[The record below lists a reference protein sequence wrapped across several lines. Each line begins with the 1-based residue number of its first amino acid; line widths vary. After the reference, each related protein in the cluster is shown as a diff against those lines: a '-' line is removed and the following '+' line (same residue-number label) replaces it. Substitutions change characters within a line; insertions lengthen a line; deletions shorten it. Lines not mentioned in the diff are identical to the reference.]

1 MLTLALAATL
11 VGFVL
16 LVLGLIT
23 GTVWL
28 AIACIIVCLVGLGL
42 LIADIVGS
50 GRRNEEP
57 SISDFVAADDGSLS
71 VANEDAG
78 GRHEGASDT
87 RTRSAPTEPRSG
99 VASDAPQR
107 ASDTPTADAGGT
119 RSAPRPPE
127 PHQGESV
134 PRAGR
139 EGTYDDYLR
148 SVGGYGGDAGVTAPR
163 PADQTPSPPPRG
175 PGSYERQFPPPGR
188 GAPGTHAA
196 PDDPATESFPPQ
208 QRRPSAPS
216 GPQQRPPGHQPSEG
230 WETGDEDR
238 SHPRESRTQKFDPL
252 DPNWR
257 PPPE

>member
-28 AIACIIVCLVGLGL
+28 AIACIVVCLVGLGL

-57 SISDFVAADDGSLS
+57 TISDFVAADDDSLS
-71 VANEDAG
+71 AVNEDVG
-78 GRHEGASDT
+78 GRHEGASET
-87 RTRSAPTEPRSG
+87 RTRSAPTEPRSA
-99 VASDAPQR
+99 VATDAPQR
-107 ASDTPTADAGGT
+107 ASDAPAGAGDDAG
-119 RSAPRPPE
+119 SAPQPPQ
-127 PHQGESV
+127 PNQGESV
-134 PRAGR
+134 PRTGR

-148 SVGGYGGDAGVTAPR
+148 SVGGYGAVPGVTAPG
-163 PADQTPSPPPRG
+163 PADNTPPTSPRG

-188 GAPGTHAA
+188 GAPGSHSA

-208 QRRPSAPS
+208 QRRPSPPP
-216 GPQQRPPGHQPSEG
+216 GGTQQRPPGQRSEE
-230 WETGDEDR
+230 WNRDR
-238 SHPRESRTQKFDPL
+238 PRESRPQKFDPL

>member
-28 AIACIIVCLVGLGL
+28 AIACIVVCLVGLGL

-57 SISDFVAADDGSLS
+57 TISDFVAADDDSLS
-71 VANEDAG
+71 EVNEDVG
-78 GRHEGASDT
+78 GRHEGASET
-87 RTRSAPTEPRSG
+87 RTRPAPTESRSG
-99 VASDAPQR
+99 VATDAPQR
-107 ASDTPTADAGGT
+107 AADDVGDA
-119 RSAPRPPE
+119 RSAPQPSQPN
-127 PHQGESV
+127 QGEAA

-148 SVGGYGGDAGVTAPR
+148 SVGGFGADPGVTAPR
-163 PADQTPSPPPRG
+163 PADQAPPTSPRG
-175 PGSYERQFPPPGR
+175 AGSYERQFPPPGR
-188 GAPGTHAA
+188 GAPGSHAA

-208 QRRPSAPS
+208 QRRPSPGGA
-216 GPQQRPPGHQPSEG
+216 QQRPPGQRSE
-230 WETGDEDR
+230 ERNHDR
-238 SHPRESRTQKFDPL
+238 PREQRPQKFDPL